1 MADSALQRQHD
12 RAHGGRRG
20 LHPGLRCGEP
30 LAAGEAGKHGAS
42 GYTYDADGNR
52 VKAVIG
58 SDTTVYVG
66 TIYEKKTSGSS
77 TTITKYYQAG
87 GQRIALRVNGV
98 VRWLATD
105 HLGST
110 ALTVSET
117 GGRLSEI
124 RYKPWGESRGIP
136 FGATPTQRRFTGQV
150 LDEVAGGLYFY
161 DEPALSFTVG
171 EGLYAGNEWTPTGG
185 RQTTVGIGFGG
196 ADLQL
201 QQNQVMIG
209 LVNPA
214 GVGGGRIG
222 TQFSAPGV
230 RVLATSQAYLV
241 EKGGADA
248 LGKDAFGRSAALE
261 WEKWIPGGYIGST
274 WVSGARQA
282 AAWANQWPIKVV
294 P

>member
-1 MADSALQRQHD
+1 PPSTPPLLCTASVAPQYQGPVYRATPDYAPDDGWILKFRIHGDADLRLEYVHVSSYAT
-12 RAHGGRRG
+12 RG
-20 LHPGLRCGEP
+20 TLP
-30 LAAGEAGKHGAS
+30 AAVAGE
-42 GYTYDADGNR
+42 YR
-52 VKAVIG
+52 
-58 SDTTVYVG
+58 TVYVFDDG
-66 TIYEKKTSGSS
+66 VT
-77 TTITKYYQAG
+77 
-87 GQRIALRVNGV
+87 RV
-98 VRWLATD
+98 
-105 HLGST
+105 
-110 ALTVSET
+110 
-117 GGRLSEI
+117 
-124 RYKPWGESRGIP
+124 
-136 FGATPTQRRFTGQV
+136 F
-150 LDEVAGGLYFY
+150 

-241 EKGGADA
+241 KKGGARS
-248 LGKDAFGRSAALE
+248 LGQFYFGTNVSLE
-261 WEKWIPGGYIGST
+261 WSMWIPGGYAPNGG
-274 WVSGARQA
+274 WVSGAQRA